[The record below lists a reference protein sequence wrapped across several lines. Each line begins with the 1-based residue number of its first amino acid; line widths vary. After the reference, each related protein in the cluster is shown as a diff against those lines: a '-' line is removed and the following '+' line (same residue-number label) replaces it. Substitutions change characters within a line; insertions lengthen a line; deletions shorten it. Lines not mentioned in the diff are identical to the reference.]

1 MIMIWDGFLLIA
13 GLLLLTAGA
22 ESLVRGS
29 ASLAIRMGLT
39 PLIIGLTIVAFGTST
54 PELLVSLIA
63 SYSGQG
69 DIALG
74 NVIGSNIFN
83 IGVILG
89 ITALFCPIA
98 VNISVIRMDGPIML
112 AISLVATLMFMFGGI
127 GRIAGLVL
135 FACLLVYIVFTVF
148 MARKDETIAADL
160 SLGQALPEK
169 SRSPIFDL
177 AFIALG
183 LILLVA
189 GSRLLVL
196 SAVSIARFAGIS
208 EAVIGLTIV
217 AAGTSMPELATS
229 LVAALRRQP
238 DIAVGNVVGSNIF
251 NILGILGLSSL
262 IRPIIPVDIVARDLW
277 IMTGFALILLPMLRT
292 DLTLK
297 RWEGGLLLGCFAA
310 YLWMLWP

>member
-1 MIMIWDGFLLIA
+1 MIWDGFLLIL

-29 ASLAIRMGLT
+29 ASLSIRMGLT
-39 PLIIGLTIVAFGTST
+39 PLVIGLTIVAFGTST

-63 SYSGQG
+63 SHDGQG

-89 ITALFCPIA
+89 ITALICPIA
-98 VNISVIRMDGPIML
+98 VNISVIRMDGPIMP
-112 AISLVATLMFMFGGI
+112 AVSLIATLFFIFGGI
-127 GRIAGLVL
+127 GRLEGLLLVAGLI
-135 FACLLVYIVFTVF
+135 VYTVFTVF
-148 MARKDETIAADL
+148 MAGKDKAAATDL
-160 SLGQALPEK
+160 NIDQALPGK
-169 SRSPIFDL
+169 TKALTLDL
-177 AFIALG
+177 AFIAGG
-183 LILLVA
+183 LVLLVS

-196 SAVSIARFAGIS
+196 SAVAMARSFEVS

-238 DIAVGNVVGSNIF
+238 DIAVGNVIGSNIF

-262 IRPIIPVDIVARDLW
+262 IKPIVPVSILPRDLW
-277 IMTGFALILLPMLRT
+277 IMNGFALLLLPILRT

-297 RWEGGLLLGCFAA
+297 RWEGGLLIGCFAA